1 MDITLPLYRGRVFK
15 LENGEKSWVCFQYER
30 YGRLK
35 HYDKQCELWI
45 RSKSSLTT
53 DKRQFG
59 SYLRAAP
66 YQTGGRREILVPEYY
81 GQVAMT
87 EKVSSEEG
95 SPSVAAVV
103 RKSDMV
109 TEDDKERINVVINS
123 KGLVT
128 VETSTEQAI
137 KEIYSHNI
145 KIPDFSLPNKMELI
159 LIKNEALSVLTEIN
173 EGINSSLILASD
185 LEKMV

>member
-30 YGRLK
+30 NGRLK
-35 HYDKQCELWI
+35 HYDRLCKLWI
-45 RSKSSLTT
+45 RSKSSPTI
-53 DKRQFG
+53 DKQQFD

-103 RKSDMV
+103 GKSNIV
-109 TEDDKERINVVINS
+109 TEDDKERINAIIN
-123 KGLVT
+123 
-128 VETSTEQAI
+128 
-137 KEIYSHNI
+137 
-145 KIPDFSLPNKMELI
+145 
-159 LIKNEALSVLTEIN
+159 
-173 EGINSSLILASD
+173 
-185 LEKMV
+185 